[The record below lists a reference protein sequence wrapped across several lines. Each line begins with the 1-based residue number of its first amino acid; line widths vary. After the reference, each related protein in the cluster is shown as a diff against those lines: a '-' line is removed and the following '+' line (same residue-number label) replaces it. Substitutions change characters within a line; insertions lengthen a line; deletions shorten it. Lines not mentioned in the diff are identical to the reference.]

1 MTAEP
6 VFVDTNI
13 LVYAHDS
20 DSGSKHIV
28 AKNLLEELW
37 ENKNGRISLQVL
49 QEFYVTLSLKLPKPV
64 PRKTVRELISAYQA
78 WGVYSPKTEDIL
90 AASKLQDKYSLSFW
104 DSLIIVAAQNSGAKK
119 LLSEDMQN
127 AQKIGDVTIHNPFV

>member
-49 QEFYVTLSLKLPKPV
+49 QEFYVTLSQKLPKPL

-78 WGVYSPKTEDIL
+78 WGVYSPKSEDIL
-90 AASKLQDKYSLSFW
+90 TASKLQDKYSLSFW
-104 DSLIIVAAQNSGAKK
+104 DSLVLVAAQNSGAKK
-119 LLSEDMQN
+119 LYSEDMQHG
-127 AQKIGDVTIHNPFV
+127 QKIGDVTIQNPFV